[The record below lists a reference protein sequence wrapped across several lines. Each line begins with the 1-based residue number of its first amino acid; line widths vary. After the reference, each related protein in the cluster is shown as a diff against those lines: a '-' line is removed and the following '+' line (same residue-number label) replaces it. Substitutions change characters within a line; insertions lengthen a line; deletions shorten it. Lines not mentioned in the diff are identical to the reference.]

1 MDKKGVGGKLAA
13 LGLLA
18 VFVIYIGLQVAI
30 NLRDRI
36 ETQDAAVV
44 TVEDKLQGEG
54 VFFREQTVLDPI
66 SGKNAEYLV
75 ANGEKVSREQ
85 QVAMFFDDAESIA
98 AYRAYKNAV
107 KEEESLKY
115 AYTHLAGGSDSGK
128 IDSLMFLSMVDLTEE
143 LSTGL
148 ISAAEQDYADLA
160 QLLVRRDGSKMTE
173 EEYNAASAKLR
184 AEQQSLLQ
192 SIKGRSSVVGAP
204 VPGYFVRGCDG
215 FENRLSPAT
224 MADITPSLVHEALEA
239 EGAADDGVGSVIT
252 GFAWYFA
259 AVFDADEAVALRG
272 QKSAY
277 IRFPQIGNDTLRV
290 SVVGVQHE
298 QDGEAVVLF
307 KSTKM
312 DPVFLQSRQQT
323 VELVR
328 ETFSGIKV
336 PREALRQVD
345 GKWGVYCLV
354 GAISRFK
361 PIEWTYQTDSYYLAT
376 PAISAAK
383 GLYLYDKIIV
393 RGKDLETGK
402 VVN

>member
-1 MDKKGVGGKLAA
+1 M
-13 LGLLA
+13 LA

-36 ETQDAAVV
+36 ETQNAAVV

-54 VFFREQTVLDPI
+54 VFFREQTLLERV

-75 ANGEKVSREQ
+75 ANGEKVARAQ

-98 AYRAYKNAV
+98 AYRAYKSSV

-148 ISAAEQDYADLA
+148 VSAAEQNYADLG

-173 EEYNAASAKLR
+173 EEYNAASSKLR

-192 SIKGRSSVVGAP
+192 SIKGRSSSVGAP

-215 FENRLSPAT
+215 FETRLSSAN
-224 MADITPSLVHEALEA
+224 MADITPALVHEALEA
-239 EGAADDGVGSVIT
+239 EGTADDGVGSVIT

-259 AVFDADEAVALRG
+259 AVFDAEEAATLRG
-272 QKSAY
+272 QKSAD
-277 IRFPQIGNDTLRV
+277 IRFPQIGSDVLRV

-298 QDGEAVVLF
+298 QDGESVVLF
-307 KSTKM
+307 KSTQM
-312 DPVFLQSRQQT
+312 DPAFLQSRQQT
-323 VELVR
+323 IELIR
-328 ETFSGIKV
+328 DTYSGIKV

-345 GKWGVYCLV
+345 GGWGVYCLV

-376 PAISAAK
+376 PAKSAAK

-393 RGKDLETGK
+393 KGKDLGTGK